1 MAYVKASVRS
11 AQLVEAARRVLVRDG
26 VQGTTLRGVAAEAGV
41 PLGTLSYV
49 FGSKEQL
56 LKAVIQ
62 DVTEEIAELLRG
74 SAETEKGLE
83 RAIRVGLATFWTRL
97 VVDER
102 WLQVMQYELVMYA
115 LRTPGLEDLARWQTE
130 RYCRIVAAWCQEAAN
145 KAGEPCAV
153 PFDVL
158 ARVLVANIDGLI
170 LQYVA
175 DPDAA
180 RSQVDLAMITEM
192 LVGLTRGARTLWPQ
206 HGRR

>member
-1 MAYVKASVRS
+1 MGYVKASVRS
-11 AQLVEAARRVLVRDG
+11 GQLVEAARRVLARDG
-26 VQGTTLRGVAAEAGV
+26 VQGTTMRGVAAEAGV

-62 DVTEEIAELLRG
+62 DVTEEIAELLRDF
-74 SAETEKGLE
+74 AETDKGLE
-83 RAIRVGLATFWTRL
+83 QAIRAGLDSFWTRL

-102 WLQVMQYELVMYA
+102 WLQVMQYELVMYS

-130 RYCRIVAAWCQEAAN
+130 RYCRIVAAWCQQAAN
-145 KAGEPCAV
+145 NAGEVCAV
-153 PFDVL
+153 PFDAL
-158 ARVLVANIDGLI
+158 ARVLVASVDGLI

-180 RSQVDLAMITEM
+180 RARHDLAIVTEM
-192 LVGLTRGARTLWPQ
+192 LVDLAGVRPA
-206 HGRR
+206 H